1 MPVEN
6 KIFIALLI
14 IAFIVLIAFF
24 IRILRLKKKVE
35 ETRKPD
41 VGEVVDEKYILVSI
55 DDPVYNSPFAT
66 EASATVG
73 NFISFQ
79 LEGNLQSVAVKY
91 YAISKNGRFLIKSPS
106 LLLWVEPSKCFD
118 YYEIAVSKSRNP
130 SPTPADS
137 NQ

>member
-24 IRILRLKKKVE
+24 IRILKLKKKVE

-55 DDPVYNSPFAT
+55 DDPVYN
-66 EASATVG
+66 
-73 NFISFQ
+73 
-79 LEGNLQSVAVKY
+79 
-91 YAISKNGRFLIKSPS
+91 
-106 LLLWVEPSKCFD
+106 
-118 YYEIAVSKSRNP
+118 
-130 SPTPADS
+130 
-137 NQ
+137 